1 MQIIICIASSKNI
14 RKDRGNT
21 LRKQF
26 SVLCVDFGTLNVW
39 SVIICMFMS
48 SNYHL
53 YALVLKKKQTVT
65 YIPKRFTTLND
76 VKRLC
81 PSAICTPRRKYRTP
95 RLKCRFQLTT
105 APYLDENSGRTTRV
119 FSLQLTDSHVLCNAL
134 ISSSALYLRSSRE
147 MKIAQ

>member
-76 VKRLC
+76 VKWLYTSALC
-81 PSAICTPRRKYRTP
+81 KHRRKYRTP

-105 APYLDENSGRTTRV
+105 AHHTSTNKAVGLLECFHNNSHI
-119 FSLQLTDSHVLCNAL
+119 LTHFVM
-134 ISSSALYLRSSRE
+134 R
-147 MKIAQ
+147 